1 MFSSF
6 LKDVLLLL
14 VDIGDCHV
22 IAFIIQYRLLIIIVR
37 WSSVCVCVCVVSFK
51 FYFRIISS
59 SLILAS
65 SCFEFCTCCTRD
77 YISKSIRGHFM

>member
-22 IAFIIQYRLLIIIVR
+22 IAIIVQYRLLIIIVR
-37 WSSVCVCVCVVSFK
+37 LVKCVCVCVCMCV
-51 FYFRIISS
+51 
-59 SLILAS
+59 
-65 SCFEFCTCCTRD
+65 CFL
-77 YISKSIRGHFM
+77 

>member
-22 IAFIIQYRLLIIIVR
+22 IAIIVQYRLLIIIVR
-37 WSSVCVCVCVVSFK
+37 LVKCVCVCVCVCVSFK

-59 SLILAS
+59 SLVLAS
-65 SCFEFCTCCTRD
+65 SCFEFRTCCTRL
-77 YISKSIRGHFM
+77 HFQEY